1 MIVSFEFNL
10 NGSTNNSRIVI
21 TLNKILPINIYKKI
35 QYGITNYCHN
45 SFEIE
50 LIGEIHSFT
59 TNDIKDY
66 FKYFIKKLSLSDSL
80 VENLLNI
87 IDIKIENDKVTISY
101 FDDFEEK
108 LLHDLKSSILKEFVN
123 AGFKINC
130 LELIFSKDKQN
141 LELYKTQNINE
152 INKSLKSIKL
162 INENEAQ
169 VLRDNKVNIKNIMD
183 IDEINENTKYGVL

>member
-50 LIGEIHSFT
+50 LIGEKDSFT

-108 LLHDLKSSILKEFVN
+108 LLHDLKSSILKEFIN

-130 LELIFSKDKQN
+130 LEFIFSKDKQN

-162 INENEAQ
+162 IKENEAQ

-183 IDEINENTKYGVL
+183 ID

>member
-1 MIVSFEFNL
+1 M
-10 NGSTNNSRIVI
+10 
-21 TLNKILPINIYKKI
+21 
-35 QYGITNYCHN
+35 
-45 SFEIE
+45 
-50 LIGEIHSFT
+50 
-59 TNDIKDY
+59 
-66 FKYFIKKLSLSDSL
+66 SDSL

-162 INENEAQ
+162 IKENEAQ

-183 IDEINENTKYGVL
+183 ID